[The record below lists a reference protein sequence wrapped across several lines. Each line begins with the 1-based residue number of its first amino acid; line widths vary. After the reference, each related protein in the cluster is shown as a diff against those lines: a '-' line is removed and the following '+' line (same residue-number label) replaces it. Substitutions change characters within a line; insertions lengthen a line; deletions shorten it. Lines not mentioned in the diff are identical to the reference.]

1 MKKISLIFA
10 VLLLALSACKSKV
23 CDCADVFVKASEDV
37 RKANQEP
44 LKILEIMEKQNKDK
58 AFQECHKYT
67 DEMTPEELKSFNK
80 EFEQCPSV
88 RSYREKS
95 MK

>member
-1 MKKISLIFA
+1 
-10 VLLLALSACKSKV
+10 
-23 CDCADVFVKASEDV
+23 
-37 RKANQEP
+37 
-44 LKILEIMEKQNKDK
+44 MEKQNKDK

-95 MK
+95 VK